1 MFDAEAEKVEIVQLV
16 RESVEAENKGDIEA
30 SLELY
35 DKDCYT
41 LAPGMK
47 LMKGHSDL
55 RGLYETILDSL
66 IHMENEVIDIQFSE
80 NGDMAYLIASYH
92 MVLKGSE
99 GNVDDIGKFLAVL
112 SKKSGEWKGVATSYN
127 ADDLQ

>member
-1 MFDAEAEKVEIVQLV
+1 MFDVEAEKVKIIQLM
-16 RESVEAENKGDIEA
+16 RDSVEVENRKDIEA
-30 SLELY
+30 MLDFY
-35 DKDCYT
+35 DKDCYI

-55 RGLYETILDSL
+55 RGLLKTLFESLVHLD
-66 IHMENEVIDIQFSE
+66 NEVLDVQISE
-80 NGDMAYLIASYH
+80 NGNMAYVICSYH